1 MGDKTDSF
9 RKWMHFKYIEKWFMR
24 KADFIS
30 IPVESAREGYY
41 PEFQQ
46 KIRIIPQG
54 FRFEEIDTLTYVK
67 NRIPTFAYAGA
78 FIPGMRDPR
87 AFLSFLGSLNQNFR
101 FFVYTNN
108 RGLIEPFQHALGDKL
123 VILDYIPRN
132 ELLARLS
139 KMDFLVN
146 FDNNSVVQ
154 LPSKLIDYA
163 LVGRPVINITNELNV
178 EYVLQFL
185 SGEYKNA
192 MKIENIN
199 QYRIENVCSEFLKLI
214 QETS

>member
-1 MGDKTDSF
+1 
-9 RKWMHFKYIEKWFMR
+9 
-24 KADFIS
+24 
-30 IPVESAREGYY
+30 
-41 PEFQQ
+41 
-46 KIRIIPQG
+46 
-54 FRFEEIDTLTYVK
+54 
-67 NRIPTFAYAGA
+67 
-78 FIPGMRDPR
+78 
-87 AFLSFLGSLNQNFR
+87 
-101 FFVYTNN
+101 
-108 RGLIEPFQHALGDKL
+108 
-123 VILDYIPRN
+123 
-132 ELLARLS
+132 
-139 KMDFLVN
+139 MDFLVN
-146 FDNNSVVQ
+146 LDNNSVVQ